1 MRTALITA
9 VLMGSSLS
17 AQDVLFLKNGERRAG
32 EISQADG
39 VRLRLQ
45 IPLPGAPGAREVF
58 AAVWIPLSDIRSIE
72 FSHSPELEELLRPG
86 RADRLHDLASAWA
99 AHKVWLSLPKSS
111 AGRIGIAY
119 ASGLLQSGRL
129 AESALAWQLFH
140 EIEGNAWREDD
151 RMEAK
156 QGRLRAMVAC
166 GNAADALGEAREL
179 ARMTEN
185 PAVLIEAKFLLA
197 EADHMALCQLVAENP
212 RWEDD
217 VYVIP
222 EHARLSAQALD
233 QYLFP
238 SLFFGTGSFPAARGL
253 WGALQVYDFN
263 RNQRSALECARDLV
277 AWYPATPFGAQAR
290 DYIARLPAE
299 VTRNDPERA
308 ARTPRPAAAVEKISK
323 KKKPHEN

>member
-1 MRTALITA
+1 MRTALIA
-9 VLMGSSLS
+9 ALLMGSSLP

-45 IPLPGAPGAREVF
+45 IPLPAAPGAREVF
-58 AAVWIPLSDIRSIE
+58 ASVWIPLADIRSIE
-72 FSHSPELEELLRPG
+72 FSRNPELEELLRPA
-86 RADRLHDLASAWA
+86 RARRLEDLAAAWA
-99 AHKVWLSLPKSS
+99 DHTIWRPLPKSS
-111 AGRIGIAY
+111 AGRIGMAY
-119 ASGLLQSGRL
+119 GTDLMQAGRL
-129 AESALAWQLFH
+129 AEASLAWQIFH
-140 EIEGNAWREDD
+140 EIERNAWREED

-166 GNAADALGEAREL
+166 GNAAEALGEAREL
-179 ARMTEN
+179 AQMTDN

-197 EADHMALCQLVAENP
+197 EADHMALRQLVAENP

-222 EHARLSAQALD
+222 EQARLSAQALD

-253 WGALQVYDFN
+253 WGALQVYEFHGN
-263 RNQRSALECARDLV
+263 KRSALECARDLV

-290 DYIARLPAE
+290 DYIARLPE
-299 VTRNDPERA
+299 EITRNDPEHA
-308 ARTPRPAAAVEKISK
+308 SRTRRSAPAVEKAAKRK
-323 KKKPHEN
+323 KAP